1 MRRMVTLSTVAVA
14 LALSAGTAVVPA
26 HAAPGHGGWQ
36 RGSFMSP
43 FMLRSLGLTDA
54 QRAQVRQ
61 VVMNHRPR
69 FQELNRDLRD
79 TRAQLNDRLL
89 APAAV
94 QAGELAPLTQ
104 RISQLREQLSAES
117 LQVALEI
124 RNVLTPDQIAKAADA
139 RRRMNE
145 LRQEMRQ
152 LGGGEGS

>member
-1 MRRMVTLSTVAVA
+1 MKRMFTLSAVAVA
-14 LALSAGTAVVPA
+14 LALSATAVVPA
-26 HAAPGHGGWQ
+26 HAAPGRGGWQ

-79 TRAQLNDRLL
+79 TRTQLNDRLL
-89 APAAV
+89 ASAAV
-94 QAGELAPLTQ
+94 QPGELAPLTQ
-104 RISQLREQLSAES
+104 RIGQLREQLSAES

-124 RNVLTPDQIAKAADA
+124 RNILTPEQIAKAADV

-145 LRQEMRQ
+145 LRMEMHQ
-152 LGGGEGS
+152 LERGGGS

>member
-1 MRRMVTLSTVAVA
+1 MVTLSAVAVA
-14 LALSAGTAVVPA
+14 LALSAGAAVAPA

-54 QRAQVRQ
+54 QRGQVRQ
-61 VVMNHRPR
+61 IVMNHRSR
-69 FQELNRDLRD
+69 FQELNRELRD
-79 TRAQLNDRLL
+79 ARTQLNDRLL

-94 QAGELAPLTQ
+94 QAADVAPLTQ

-124 RNVLTPDQIAKAADA
+124 RNILTPDQIAKAADT

-152 LGGGEGS
+152 LGGGGGA